1 MPAGAVQA
9 PQQVAQDRRSSS
21 NILAA
26 AQPVSRQNISND
38 QIAAMVRDPN
48 TRAFGLQL
56 WQQVLGKAGDS
67 PWDFVKLDDG
77 TLARANKQNGQVET
91 LGNFQS
97 RKKELQ
103 SNGKGAFYDTDSGQW
118 ILPPA
123 GAGGD
128 GKEFF
133 GTTVPYYDA
142 QGQLHYRQLA
152 KDGNAKDLDFGP
164 GATAAPPTRTIDTGT
179 ELVTVGPGGQEISRV
194 PKQNQQES
202 RDKALGTELGKASGD
217 AAASLPQAEGAASQ
231 MLSTI
236 DSLANDKYLP
246 SMVGPINSRL
256 PSFSADAARV
266 QAKMDQIGGQQFLQ
280 AFNSLKGGGSITEVE
295 GDKATKAMGRLNTA
309 QSEKD
314 YKDALQEL
322 RGIVTQGLARARQKA
337 AGAGHASTPAASD
350 APAAPDPLG
359 IR

>member
-1 MPAGAVQA
+1 M
-9 PQQVAQDRRSSS
+9 
-21 NILAA
+21 
-26 AQPVSRQNISND
+26 
-38 QIAAMVRDPN
+38 
-48 TRAFGLQL
+48 
-56 WQQVLGKAGDS
+56 
-67 PWDFVKLDDG
+67 
-77 TLARANKQNGQVET
+77 
-91 LGNFQS
+91 
-97 RKKELQ
+97 
-103 SNGKGAFYDTDSGQW
+103 
-118 ILPPA
+118 PPA